1 MSSAR
6 GDVQPRV
13 QQTMDYATET
23 GSLPYARR
31 AGKLEWHS
39 PQWGSCG
46 SSGTAWAKL
55 VMREW
60 LHGDSLKAAVWKRK
74 YAAATKRVSHAQY
87 RQTAVPPHQVL
98 LGRPR
103 GSHGR
108 ATMSG

>member
-60 LHGDSLKAAVWKRK
+60 LRGDTLKAAVWKRK
-74 YAAATKRVSHAQY
+74 YAPTGNFVCRAQY
-87 RQTAVPPHQVL
+87 LPTAVPPHQAL
-98 LGRPR
+98 PGRPR
-103 GSHGR
+103 GFFAR

>member
-23 GSLPYARR
+23 GSLPCARR
-31 AGKLEWHS
+31 DGKLERHS
-39 PQWGSCG
+39 PQGGSCG
-46 SSGTAWAKL
+46 SSGTARAKL

-60 LHGDSLKAAVWKRK
+60 LRGDTLKAAVWKRK
-74 YAAATKRVSHAQY
+74 YAAATKRVSRLQY
-87 RQTAVPPHQVL
+87 RQTAVPPHQAL